1 MKYTF
6 FKWIGTTI
14 EDNTGRIDEKRVGF
28 FMCLF
33 ILYKAMENPTANEI
47 VIYTAALLAFGLVGL
62 TVPEVLNKNKSTTK
76 ITENVE
82 SSVTKENNN

>member
-6 FKWIGTTI
+6 IKWLGTTI
-14 EDNTGRIDEKRVGF
+14 EDDKGRVDEKRVGF

-47 VIYTAALLAFGLVGL
+47 VVYTAALLAFGLVGL
-62 TVPEVLNKNKSTTK
+62 TVPEVLNRNKSTTK
-76 ITENVE
+76 IIE
-82 SSVTKENNN
+82 SSESSTIKTQD

>member
-1 MKYTF
+1 MKWTF

-33 ILYKAMENPTANEI
+33 ILYKAMENPEANEI
-47 VIYTAALLAFGLVGL
+47 VIYTAACLAFGLVGL
-62 TVPEVLNKNKSTTK
+62 TVPEVLVNKSKSTTK
-76 ITENVE
+76 ITESVE
-82 SSVTKENNN
+82 SSVTKENN

>member
-1 MKYTF
+1 MIIKF

-33 ILYKAMENPTANEI
+33 ILYKAMENPAVNEI
-47 VIYTAALLAFGLVGL
+47 VIYTAACLAFGLVGL
-62 TVPEVLNKNKSTTK
+62 TVPEVLTKGKTTTK
-76 ITENVE
+76 TTE
-82 SSVTKENNN
+82 SSESSTIKTS

>member
-6 FKWIGTTI
+6 IKWIGTTI
-14 EDNTGRIDEKRVGF
+14 EDDKGRVDEKRVGF

-47 VIYTAALLAFGLVGL
+47 VVYTAALLAFGLVGL
-62 TVPEVLNKNKSTTK
+62 TVPEVLNRNKSTTK
-76 ITENVE
+76 IIE
-82 SSVTKENNN
+82 SSESSTIKTQD